1 MDELIYAPS
10 GLMPETRVNDKD
22 VAHETQ
28 ILRVVCSR
36 FVAGER

>member
-1 MDELIYAPS
+1 MLRRAQLLD
-10 GLMPETRVNDKD
+10 TRVNDKD